1 MKRGAALLAAILIGQ
16 ASIARARDVWVIRI
30 NALGGPRV
38 DGSSQ
43 AWFDAVHVVNAGD
56 ATESFRV
63 IDASN
68 GLVFPINDPLPLSP
82 GATLIPTDGG
92 GEWAIP
98 IPMAVFHLGVG
109 DDVVVTSRLVSSGCC
124 PSFTDGPPEP
134 RFGAIPLPVFDALVP
149 AGQPEIL
156 MDADLPGYSSRV
168 NLALYDAGSVEAS
181 ALVETVSLCD
191 GQIVSNTTLP
201 VPANSIVQFGIGPPA
216 ACLPEGIRVD
226 GPTYLRVT
234 LDQPG
239 FAVAATLANG
249 VDANIPVGISA
260 PAR

>member
-1 MKRGAALLAAILIGQ
+1 MKRLAALLAAAQ
-16 ASIARARDVWVIRI
+16 FASASLALAGDVWVIRI
-30 NALGGPRV
+30 NALGVQRS

-43 AWFDAVHVVNAGD
+43 AWFDQVRVLNAGQV
-56 ATESFRV
+56 TESFRV

-68 GLVFPINDPLPLSP
+68 GLVFPINDPLALSP

-109 DDVVVTSRLVSSGCC
+109 DDVVVSSRLISSNCC
-124 PSFTDGPPEP
+124 PAIATPPPQP
-134 RFGAIPLPVFDALVP
+134 RFGAIPLPVYDALVP

-156 MDADLPGYSSRV
+156 MDVDLPDYSSRV
-168 NLALYDAGSVEAS
+168 NLALYDGGEVEAN

-191 GQIVSNTTLP
+191 GRIVSSTTLP
-201 VPANSIVQFGIGPPA
+201 VPANSIVQFPVGSPA
-216 ACLPEGIRVD
+216 ACLSEGSGE
-226 GPTYLRVT
+226 GPTYLRIT
-234 LDQPG
+234 IDQPG

-249 VDANIPVGISA
+249 VDANIPIGVSG